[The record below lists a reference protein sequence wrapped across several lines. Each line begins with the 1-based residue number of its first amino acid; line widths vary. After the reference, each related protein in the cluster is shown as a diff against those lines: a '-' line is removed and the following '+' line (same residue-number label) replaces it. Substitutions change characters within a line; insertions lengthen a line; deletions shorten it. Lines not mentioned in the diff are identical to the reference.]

1 MFKVHLH
8 PSSGESL
15 FTQLEEKAEVS
26 DQKSRFAVSG
36 NHVNTRWG
44 TALGCWTTGAGEMIC
59 AIHLFPPLH
68 PKP

>member
-26 DQKSRFAVSG
+26 DQKSRFAVGVTSL
-36 NHVNTRWG
+36 W
-44 TALGCWTTGAGEMIC
+44 
-59 AIHLFPPLH
+59 
-68 PKP
+68 KPCKY